1 MNKFEIK
8 RTERRAQILAE
19 AKRLML
25 ERGISDRLM
34 SEIATRVGI
43 SRQQLYAYYNNVD
56 EIVADVMQG
65 VLENSYLARIAE
77 ASETDSPE
85 NIIRYSI
92 LTFRS
97 LSEEVHDDL
106 LFLSLYTVY
115 AATHKLSAKH
125 KGSGVLLF
133 EKQILQGQKSGIFRT
148 DKPLG
153 ELTTAVSHIL
163 ASYTSYSETLSP
175 EGREQM
181 LSEELLNRLADMV
194 LSYLRND

>member
-65 VLENSYLARIAE
+65 VLENSYLTRIAE

-106 LFLSLYTVY
+106 LFLSLYAVY

-125 KGSGVLLF
+125 GGANILLF
-133 EKQILQGQKSGIFRT
+133 EKQILQGQESGIFRT

-175 EGREQM
+175 KGRDQM

>member
-1 MNKFEIK
+1 
-8 RTERRAQILAE
+8 
-19 AKRLML
+19 ML

-43 SRQQLYAYYNNVD
+43 SRQQLYAYYNNID

-77 ASETDSPE
+77 APETDSPE

-133 EKQILQGQKSGIFRT
+133 EKQILQGQESGIFRT

-175 EGREQM
+175 KGRDQM

>member
-1 MNKFEIK
+1 MNKFEEK
-8 RTERRAQILAE
+8 RSARKVQILAE
-19 AKRLML
+19 TKKLML
-25 ERGISDRLM
+25 KRGISDRLM
-34 SEIATRVGI
+34 SEIATRAGI

-77 ASETDSPE
+77 APETDSPE

-133 EKQILQGQKSGIFRT
+133 EKQILAGQENGIFRT

-163 ASYTSYSETLSP
+163 AAYTSYSETLSP

>member
-1 MNKFEIK
+1 MNKFEEK
-8 RTERRAQILAE
+8 RSARRAQILTE
-19 AKRLML
+19 AKKLML

-43 SRQQLYAYYNNVD
+43 SRQQLYAYYNNID

-77 ASETDSPE
+77 APETDSPE

-133 EKQILQGQKSGIFRT
+133 EKQILQGQESGIFRT

-175 EGREQM
+175 KGRDQM

>member
-1 MNKFEIK
+1 MNKFEEK
-8 RTERRAQILAE
+8 RSARKVQILAE
-19 AKRLML
+19 AKKLML

-43 SRQQLYAYYNNVD
+43 SRQQLYAYYNNID

-77 ASETDSPE
+77 APETDSPE

-133 EKQILQGQKSGIFRT
+133 EKQILQGQESGIFRT

-175 EGREQM
+175 KGRDQM

-194 LSYLRND
+194 LSYLKND

>member
-43 SRQQLYAYYNNVD
+43 SRQQLYAYYNNID

-77 ASETDSPE
+77 APETDSPE

-106 LFLSLYTVY
+106 FFLCLYTVY
-115 AATHKLSAKH
+115 AATHKLSAKY

-133 EKQILQGQKSGIFRT
+133 EKQILQGQESGIFRT

-163 ASYTSYSETLSP
+163 ASYTSYSETLSS